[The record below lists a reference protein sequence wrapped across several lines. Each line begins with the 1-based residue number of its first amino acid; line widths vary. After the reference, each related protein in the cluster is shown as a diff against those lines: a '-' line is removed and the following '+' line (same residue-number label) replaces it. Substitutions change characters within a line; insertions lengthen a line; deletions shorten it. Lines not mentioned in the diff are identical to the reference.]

1 MLTPYEVTKLVGI
14 RALQISEGSE
24 PHVVISDERLRRDAV
39 YVASRELYE
48 GKVDACV
55 TRQGV
60 PCHVSQFAS
69 PMDLMTMLNT
79 RDGSSRVYAASVA
92 CTGSTSSQ

>member
-1 MLTPYEVTKLVGI
+1 MLTPYEVTKIIGI
-14 RALQISEGSE
+14 RALQISEGVE

-39 YVASRELYE
+39 YVAARELYE
-48 GKVDACV
+48 GKADACV

-60 PCHVSQFAS
+60 PCHVSQFTH

-79 RDGSSRVYAASVA
+79 RDGSSRIYGASGA
-92 CTGSTSSQ
+92 SIATTASQ